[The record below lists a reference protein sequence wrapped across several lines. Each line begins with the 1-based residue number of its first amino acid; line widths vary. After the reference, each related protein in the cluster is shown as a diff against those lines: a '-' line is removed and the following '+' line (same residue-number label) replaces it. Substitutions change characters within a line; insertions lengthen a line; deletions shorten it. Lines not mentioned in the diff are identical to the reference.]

1 MSIYIHLVSSWLH
14 VNHVIVS
21 REFSPRFCPR
31 KWRLKHFYWHRI
43 IADEFHELI
52 GAAVDGHHPFN
63 EAKHQLTQLEAESR
77 WGLNL
82 GTYII
87 HQYTSLW
94 SWECAMFQDV
104 FCGAGGMP
112 GHAMSRIFQITF
124 LYPLIYSHVCPC
136 CWGPF
141 VSRTSTPPFQTV
153 AEIAV
158 TATFFHR
165 KIERTKDA
173 CVRFITEM
181 VRQNKN
187 VAKQLS

>member
-1 MSIYIHLVSSWLH
+1 MSICIYIYICVYIYINYRSLYTHLVSLWLH

-82 GTYII
+82 GSYIS
-87 HQYTSLW
+87 T
-94 SWECAMFQDV
+94 
-104 FCGAGGMP
+104 
-112 GHAMSRIFQITF
+112 IT
-124 LYPLIYSHVCPC
+124 LELRACY
-136 CWGPF
+136 
-141 VSRTSTPPFQTV
+141 VSRCVLWWRNARTCNVQDLSNHLSVPPDLFTCLPLLLGSLCV
-153 AEIAV
+153 
-158 TATFFHR
+158 
-165 KIERTKDA
+165 KD
-173 CVRFITEM
+173 
-181 VRQNKN
+181 
-187 VAKQLS
+187 